1 MYYCP
6 DHWRPLKLVDAEDS
20 SDGSHLFL
28 NQPYQQ
34 LASDGSGYGLHC
46 LGTCL
51 VLVKHGAAKHGYIT
65 TVLDSFRGEQM

>member
-20 SDGSHLFL
+20 SDGSHQFL

-34 LASDGSGYGLHC
+34 LASDGSGDGLHC
-46 LGTCL
+46 LKTCL
-51 VLVKHGAAKHGYIT
+51 VLVKHGAAKHGYII
-65 TVLDSFRGEQM
+65 TVLDSFRGQQM